1 MPITTLSYNYLTKQ
15 NKQII
20 EAPDTEFIG
29 CIWCQ
34 NMYINDTQLNYDE
47 NDTAYC
53 NFCGIDTIIAWHLIP
68 GDNKIQ
74 QLRMWY
80 EEGFST

>member
-1 MPITTLSYNYLTKQ
+1 MPIITTLSYNYLTKC

-20 EAPDTEFIG
+20 QAPDTEYIG

-34 NMYINDTQLNYDE
+34 NMHINDTQLHYDE

-53 NFCGIDTIIAWHLIP
+53 HYCGLDTVIAWHLIP
-68 GDNKIQ
+68 GDNRIEK
-74 QLRMWY
+74 LKVVL
-80 EEGFST
+80 